1 MSKDKSLVLKGVA
14 ILMML
19 WLHCFNIGINK
30 AIKYE
35 DVFIGD
41 YPLCDI
47 IARCSS
53 PVSLYILLSGYG
65 LWFTYSRNGHIHV
78 FKRLLKLFVLYWL
91 TILIFIPLGSY
102 KGVYNFDLSEIIYYL
117 LAYKTTFNATL
128 WFLFPYSLLL
138 LFSNN
143 IFKLLRSFPKQIVLY
158 SIVIGI
164 IAYGLSWATIHKY
177 ICFPH
182 DSFSILINS
191 IGMLPAFVIGAYMNT
206 TEVITRF
213 VKKYGYHQK
222 MLLCVFLGITF
233 LRCFTEFSFIV
244 HLIYTICIVLFV
256 CAINIPKRL
265 FRCLKFAGTLST
277 VVWFIHAYLLWYIY
291 GDYFFGL
298 KYPIPIFISIVFVSF
313 LIGWIINKMYLKL
326 LKLLSL

>member
-1 MSKDKSLVLKGVA
+1 M
-14 ILMML
+14 
-19 WLHCFNIGINK
+19 IGINK

-35 DVFIGD
+35 DIFIGD

-47 IARCSS
+47 IARCTS

-65 LWFTYSRNGHIHV
+65 LWLIFSRDGYIQV
-78 FKRLLKLFVLYWL
+78 IKRLSKLFVLYWL
-91 TILIFIPLGSY
+91 TILIFIPIGFY
-102 KGVYNFDLSEIIYYL
+102 QGVYHINISELIYNVF
-117 LAYKTTFNATL
+117 AYKSTYNATI

-138 LFSNN
+138 LFSNQ
-143 IFKLLRSFPKQIVLY
+143 IFKLLKNFPKQTVLC

-164 IAYGLSWATIHKY
+164 IAYGLSWATVHKY
-177 ICFPH
+177 VCFPH
-182 DSFSILINS
+182 DSFSILINCL
-191 IGMLPAFVIGAYMNT
+191 GMLPAFVIGAYMNI

-233 LRCFTEFSFIV
+233 LRCLTEFSFIV
-244 HLIYTICIVLFV
+244 HLIYTICIIFFV
-256 CAINIPKRL
+256 CAINIPKKL
-265 FRCLKFAGTLST
+265 FGCLKFAGTLST
-277 VVWFIHAYLLWYIY
+277 VVWFIHAYLLWYFY
-291 GDYFFGL
+291 DDYFFGL

-326 LKLLSL
+326 LKR